1 MSTPLRSQQRGIALI
16 TALVLVAIAAVV
28 ASAIG
33 FASAMA
39 SRRASAVF
47 GADRAL
53 LAAEGAEAMAAYA
66 LMQSALPP
74 PNGPDSLDQA
84 WAQPYGPYELAPGV
98 ILEFAQIEDQQ
109 SKFNINNLASNGS
122 TDPVSLDE
130 FQRLLSS
137 LGLET
142 KWAGILADWIDRDET
157 PNDPDGAEDST
168 YLGQAPPYRAANMP
182 VTSISELLAL
192 PGFGRDRYN
201 RLAPYISA
209 LPAGTSINV
218 CTASGLLLDAISGKT
233 EYSVDPA
240 SLANSRQENG
250 CFPTKSVFEN
260 SLDQTQQKLL
270 GSDRITAASSY
281 YRLRTTITIGTAR
294 FNLYSLLYIG
304 GGGQTGQIR
313 PILRTFGTE

>member
-1 MSTPLRSQQRGIALI
+1 MSASPAPRQRGIALV
-16 TALVLVAIAAVV
+16 TALVLVAIATVLA
-28 ASAIG
+28 AAIG
-33 FASAMA
+33 FASAMS

-47 GADRAL
+47 GADQAL

-66 LMQSALPP
+66 LKQSATPP
-74 PNGPDSLDQA
+74 PGPDSLDQA

-98 ILEFAQIEDQQ
+98 TLEFAQIEDQQ
-109 SKFNINNLASNGS
+109 GKFNINNLADGGG
-122 TDPVSLDE
+122 TDPESLQE

-142 KWAGILADWIDRDET
+142 KWAGILADWIDNDNN

-168 YLGQAPPYRAANMP
+168 YLGQTPPYRAANMP
-182 VTSISELLAL
+182 ITSISELLAL

-209 LPAGTSINV
+209 LPPGTPINV

-233 EYSVDPA
+233 EYSVDLA

-250 CFPTKSVFEN
+250 CFPSLSVYET
-260 SLDQTQQKLL
+260 SLSKQQQGALQT
-270 GSDRITAASSY
+270 RINAASQY

-294 FNLYSLLYIG
+294 FNLYSLMYVDG
-304 GGGQTGQIR
+304 GGQIR